1 MGRRALTTE
10 QKAEKAARRRDRDRE
25 QRLVASQNKQT
36 QNAETDIPS
45 QPVPDRT
52 QADPGIPRMPL
63 YLPFHTLYDLY
74 LRLTIG
80 GDGLQSSQSD
90 LLSMS
95 KQSPSHATRPR
106 RRSPRLGGAPSL
118 TTDKP
123 VIPAD
128 EAVWRPDITT
138 QLRSQAQV
146 NSEQIPADTIGVA
159 TPYSTNT
166 DYRNAAE
173 TDEDEDEDKDE
184 DEETSIAETPYTGIP
199 SQDEPIAAI
208 PVSRPEADCI
218 LSPGSQIR
226 NRVQRYRDRKH
237 AARLQ
242 QIFQEATESQDLP
255 FTDGFSALRLTDDTE
270 PSLSLPAG
278 ILDNEPGSLS
288 VPVPESEPELGDG
301 G

>member
-52 QADPGIPRMPL
+52 QADPGIPR
-63 YLPFHTLYDLY
+63 
-74 LRLTIG
+74 